1 MSTPL
6 RFSRLA
12 SVIAISLGLASMP
25 AIAQETSS
33 SMRGLITGPQ
43 GNPAANTKVILVH
56 QPTGTVSE
64 FVTNAEGAFSAKG
77 LRVGGPYTITLD
89 SDQFRDAVLE
99 NVYLDLGETFRLNR
113 QLESAAMERI
123 VVSGAAV
130 RMESGGAAS
139 TYGEE
144 TIDNMPTLNRD
155 LKDIARLNPMVTI
168 NGAGEM
174 TIAGGDPRTNSIT
187 VDGIGQNDDFGLNYG
202 GYPTQQAPVALSA
215 IAQISVDAA
224 PFSVKKG
231 DFSGGTINAV
241 TKSGTNEFEG
251 EVFYE
256 ISTPDMKGDVQAL
269 RENYRDTDENGYR
282 TYRTEEVESIQE
294 TSTFGLSFGGPIM
307 QDKLFFFTSY
317 EEWTRSLD
325 LDYGFEGSGAANEFY
340 ITEQEFNDFMTA
352 LEGYGIS
359 DSLGGDPEDKDRKW
373 LTKVSWNV
381 NNNHRFDVT
390 YQWQDNAEERNYST
404 GGSYV
409 ELNSRRYIYHTR
421 MNNISARL
429 YSDWAANFV
438 TEFGIT
444 YKDVEANSITNS
456 ELGEI
461 DVDLYNRGPTVAFG
475 ADRYR
480 HANLIKNDNL
490 TLNFDATYL
499 MGDHEIEFGIQ
510 HEQLSLYNKFVP
522 DSRGTWTFGSLDDF
536 EAGIVDSDW
545 RGNYQFSYQNAY
557 TNNPEDAAYEVDR
570 STLALYVGDT
580 FYVNPALEVS
590 AGLRYERI
598 SSDDTPTL
606 NENFLATYG
615 FTNQENLDGLDI
627 LLPRINFTYYTDSSL
642 VVRGGL
648 GRFYGGLPNVWYT
661 NPFTKD
667 GITLV
672 QAPQNAIND
681 YFNGRTGVDFTRVP
695 QEIKDSLVQGNGS
708 TNYTD
713 PNFDLPSDWRA
724 QLAFDYDLSIPY
736 LGDDYSATTSFVYKR
751 IEDQVVWYN
760 TAIQPVDTAADGERI
775 IYETRYEGDRAQN
788 YDIMLTNSPDAGN
801 SLIFSQSLAKQWDNG
816 IRFTASYTYQ
826 DIEENGSGSSS
837 QAHSN
842 YRHYV
847 AKSRNQAFNATGN
860 FEIEHS
866 LKFTL
871 GYSHE
876 FFSGYETRFNM
887 YYERRSGRPFSY
899 VMGMFRDGDFGDTAF
914 ENFYTQSAYLPYIP
928 SGADDPN
935 VDWDNSI
942 SWNEVQ
948 MLLDNAGIAYGGEG
962 YILDRNTHNQP
973 WVTKV
978 DLSIQQQLPGLMEGQ
993 KGTLYF
999 TIDNFAN
1006 LLNDDWGIERRLR
1019 YPQVPLYDF
1028 GGLNDQGQYILDPVY
1043 NGYYP
1048 NNFDTVDFSSAW
1060 TVKVGLRYNF

>member
-1 MSTPL
+1 MSTTM

-12 SVIAISLGLASMP
+12 SVIAITLGLASTT

-33 SMRGLITGPQ
+33 SMRGVITGPQ
-43 GNPAANTKVILVH
+43 GNPAANTKIIIVH

-64 FVTNAEGAFSAKG
+64 MHTNEDGAFSAKG
-77 LRVGGPYTITLD
+77 LRVGGPYQITLD
-89 SDQFRDAVLE
+89 SDQFRDAVLQDI
-99 NVYLDLGETFRLNR
+99 YLDLGETYRLNR
-113 QLESAAMERI
+113 QLESDVMERI
-123 VVSGAAV
+123 VVSGAAISV
-130 RMESGGAAS
+130 ESAGAS
-139 TYGEE
+139 SNYGEQ
-144 TIDNMPTLNRD
+144 TIENMPSLNRD
-155 LKDIARLNPMVTI
+155 LKDIARLNPLVTVS
-168 NGAGEM
+168 GDGQM
-174 TIAGGDPRTNSIT
+174 TIAGGDPRTNSIN

-202 GYPTQQAPVALSA
+202 GYPTQQAPISLSA

-256 ISTPDMKGDVQAL
+256 LSTPDMKGKVQDL
-269 RENYRDTDENGYR
+269 RLNYRDLDDDGYR
-282 TYRTEEVESIQE
+282 TYSTEEIESIQE
-294 TSTFGLSFGGPIM
+294 ISTLGLSFGGPVIE
-307 QDKLFFFTSY
+307 DTLFFFTSY
-317 EEWTRSLD
+317 EEWTRTLD
-325 LDYGFEGSGAANEFY
+325 LEYGFDGSGAANEFY
-340 ITEQEFNDFMTA
+340 ITEQEFDDFMDV
-352 LEGYGIS
+352 LGGYGIS

-373 LTKVSWNV
+373 LTKLSWNV
-381 NNNHRFDVT
+381 SNNHRFDLT
-390 YQWQDNAEERNYST
+390 YQWQDNAEERNYAT
-404 GGSYV
+404 GGATVS
-409 ELNSRRYIYHTR
+409 LNSRRYIYHTR
-421 MNNISARL
+421 MNNVSARL
-429 YSDWAANFV
+429 YSDWSANLI
-438 TEFGIT
+438 TEIGVT
-444 YKDVEANSITNS
+444 YKDVETDSITNS
-456 ELGEI
+456 GLGQI
-461 DVDLYNRGPTVAFG
+461 DVDLYNRGPTVEFG
-475 ADRYR
+475 TDRYR
-480 HANLIKNDNL
+480 HANAIRNDNL
-490 TLNFDATYL
+490 TLHVDATYL
-499 MGDHEIEFGIQ
+499 MGEHEIEFGIQ

-522 DSRGTWTFGSLDDF
+522 DSRGTWGFGSLDDF

-545 RGNYQFSYQNAY
+545 RGNYSFMYQNAY

-580 FYVNPALEVS
+580 FYATPDLEVN

-606 NENFLATYG
+606 NQNFLDTYG
-615 FTNQENLDGLDI
+615 YSNQENLDGLDI
-627 LLPRINFTYYTDSSL
+627 ILPRISFTYFTDSSL
-642 VVRGGL
+642 VVRGGI

-672 QAPQNAIND
+672 QAPQNAVND

-695 QEIKDSLVQGNGS
+695 QEIKDTLEQGNGS

-713 PNFDLPSDWRA
+713 PNFELPSDWRA
-724 QLAFDYDLSIPY
+724 QLAFEYDLSIPY
-736 LGDDYSATTSFVYKR
+736 LGEDYSATTSFIYKR
-751 IEDQVVWYN
+751 IDDQVVWYN
-760 TAIQPVDTAADGERI
+760 TAIQPVGTAADGERI
-775 IYETRYEGDRAQN
+775 IYEQIYTGDREQN
-788 YDIMLTNSPDAGN
+788 YDIMLTNSPGSGN
-801 SLIFSQSLAKQWDNG
+801 NFIFSQSLAKEWDNG
-816 IRFTASYTYQ
+816 IRFTGSYTYQ
-826 DIEENGSGSSS
+826 NLEENGSGSSS

-866 LKFTL
+866 LKLTL
-871 GYSHE
+871 GYATQ
-876 FFSGYETRFNM
+876 FFSGYDTRFNL
-887 YYERRSGRPFSY
+887 YFERRSGRPFSY

-914 ENFYTQSAYLPYIP
+914 ESFYTQSAYLPYIP
-928 SGADDPN
+928 SGADDTN
-935 VDWDNSI
+935 VDWDQSI
-942 SWNEVQ
+942 SWDEVQ

-973 WVTKV
+973 WVTEL
-978 DLSIQQQLPGLMEGQ
+978 DLSIQQELPGFMPGH

-1019 YPQVPLYDF
+1019 FPQVALYDF
-1028 GGLNDQGQYILDPVY
+1028 GGLNDEGKYIIEPAF

-1060 TVKVGLRYNF
+1060 TVKVGVRYQF

>member
-1 MSTPL
+1 MSTFL
-6 RFSRLA
+6 RFSRTA
-12 SVIAISLGLASMP
+12 SAIAIVLGLASTA

-33 SMRGLITGPQ
+33 SMRGVITGPQ
-43 GNPAANTKVILVH
+43 GNPAANTKVVIVH
-56 QPTGTVSE
+56 EPTGTVSE
-64 FVTNAEGAFSAKG
+64 VTTNAEGIFSAKG

-89 SDQFRDAVLE
+89 SDQYRDAVLE
-99 NVYLDLGETFRLNR
+99 NVYLDLGETFRVSR

-139 TYGEE
+139 SYGEE
-144 TIDNMPTLNRD
+144 TIDNMPSLNRD
-155 LKDIARLNPMVTI
+155 LKDIARINPLVTI

-202 GYPTQQAPVALSA
+202 GYPTQQSPVALSA
-215 IAQISVDAA
+215 IEQISVDAA

-256 ISTPDMKGDVQAL
+256 FSNQDMKGKVQDI

-294 TSTFGLSFGGPIM
+294 SSTLGLSFGGPIV
-307 QDKLFFFTSY
+307 QDTLFFFTSY

-340 ITEQEFNDFMTA
+340 ITEAEFNDAMSA
-352 LEGYGIS
+352 LEAYGIS

-373 LTKVSWNV
+373 LSKISWNV
-381 NNNHRFDVT
+381 NNNHRLDLT
-390 YQWQDNAEERNYST
+390 YQWQDNAEVRNYST

-409 ELNSRRYIYHTR
+409 ELNSRRYTYHTR
-421 MNNISARL
+421 MNNISTRL
-429 YSDWAANFV
+429 YSDWSANFI
-438 TEFGIT
+438 TEMGIT
-444 YKDVEANSITNS
+444 YKDVTANSLTNS
-456 ELGEI
+456 DLGQI
-461 DVDLYNRGPTVAFG
+461 DIDLYDRGPTIAIG

-480 HANLIKNDNL
+480 HANVAKNDNL

-499 MGDHEIEFGIQ
+499 LGEHEIEFGLQ

-522 DSRGTWTFGSLDDF
+522 DARGSWSFGSLEDF
-536 EAGIVDSDW
+536 QNGIVDSDW

-557 TNNPEDAAYEVDR
+557 TNDAEDAAYEVER
-570 STLALYVGDT
+570 STLALYVADT
-580 FYVNPALEVS
+580 FYVTPEMEVT

-615 FTNQENLDGLDI
+615 YSNQENLDGLDI
-627 LLPRINFTYYTDSSL
+627 VLPRIDFKYFTDSSL
-642 VVRGGL
+642 VIRGGL

-667 GITLV
+667 GMTLV

-695 QEIKDSLVQGNGS
+695 QEIQDTLEQGNGS

-713 PNFDLPSDWRA
+713 PNFEIPSDWRA

-736 LGDDYSATTSFVYKR
+736 VADDFSATTSLLYKR

-760 TAIQPVDTAADGERI
+760 TAIQPVGTAADGERI
-775 IYETRYEGDRAQN
+775 IYESRYEGDREQN
-788 YDIMLTNSPDAGN
+788 YDIMLTNTPDAGT
-801 SLIFSQSLAKQWDNG
+801 SFIFSQSLAKSWDNG
-816 IRFTASYTYQ
+816 IRLTASYTYQ
-826 DIEENGSGSSS
+826 DIEDNGSGSSS

-847 AKSRNQAFNATGN
+847 AKSRNQVFNATGG
-860 FEIEHS
+860 FETEHS

-871 GYSHE
+871 GYTKE
-876 FFSGYETRFNM
+876 FFSGYDTRFNL

-899 VMGMFRDGDFGDTAF
+899 IMGMYRDGDFGDTSF
-914 ENFYTQSAYLPYIP
+914 EGFDTQSAYLPYIP
-928 SGADDPN
+928 AGADDPN
-935 VDWDNSI
+935 VDWENSI
-942 SWNEVQ
+942 SWEELE
-948 MLLDNAGIAYGGEG
+948 MLLTNAGIEVREQG

-978 DLSIQQQLPGLMEGQ
+978 DLSIQQELPGFLPGH

-1006 LLNDDWGIERRLR
+1006 LLNKDWGIERRLR
-1019 YPQVPLYDF
+1019 YPQVALYDF
-1028 GGLNDQGQYILDPVY
+1028 GGLSDEGKYQIEPVY

-1048 NNFDTVDFSSAW
+1048 NNFTDVDYSSAW
-1060 TVKVGLRYNF
+1060 TAKIGIRYNF